1 VSIRN
6 GFQKHLGYRP
16 QIFKR

>member
-16 QIFKR
+16 QIFER

>member
-1 VSIRN
+1 VSIRK

-16 QIFKR
+16 QIFER